1 MKNNLGKDE
10 MQRFIIMKKNFFRF
24 VIIKMKEKT
33 KKKLHSI
40 INLKQIMIFVQSMN
54 SNEHI

>member
-24 VIIKMKEKT
+24 VIKMKEKKRQ
-33 KKKLHSI
+33 KKSYQ
-40 INLKQIMIFVQSMN
+40 NN
-54 SNEHI
+54 

>member
-33 KKKLHSI
+33 KKKLS
-40 INLKQIMIFVQSMN
+40 K
-54 SNEHI
+54 